1 MLIIFCTKL
10 SSVVAKLTNCQ
21 TDTPPHRT
29 SDDIILKGLVT
40 GFEPDLCGIPDVME
54 DHQVKV
60 VPVGLIDHV
69 RAETIQIALSL
80 FLSVQ
85 ISLICV

>member
-1 MLIIFCTKL
+1 M
-10 SSVVAKLTNCQ
+10 
-21 TDTPPHRT
+21 
-29 SDDIILKGLVT
+29 T

-85 ISLICV
+85 ISLICVCVCECHLTEPTTYEDLFTAMYVSSNH

>member
-1 MLIIFCTKL
+1 M
-10 SSVVAKLTNCQ
+10 
-21 TDTPPHRT
+21 
-29 SDDIILKGLVT
+29 T

-69 RAETIQIALSL
+69 RAETIQIDLSL
-80 FLSVQ
+80 YLSVR
-85 ISLICV
+85 ISFICVCESHLTELTTFEDLFTTMCVSSNY

>member
-1 MLIIFCTKL
+1 M
-10 SSVVAKLTNCQ
+10 
-21 TDTPPHRT
+21 H
-29 SDDIILKGLVT
+29 

-60 VPVGLIDHV
+60 VPVGQIDHV
-69 RAETIQIALSL
+69 RAETIQIDLSL

-85 ISLICV
+85 ICVCECHLTEPTTYEDLFTTMCVSSNH